1 MDSNVLWV
9 AIAAVVFDM
18 DGVLT
23 DSEQAWADAR
33 EELTHDRGG
42 VWPPGTQ
49 ERMMG
54 MSSTEWSRFMR
65 DELRVP
71 MDPDE
76 ISNAVVERLALRFRE
91 HLPLLPHAR
100 DAVERLAARFPLG
113 LASSSNRPI
122 IDLVLEIAGLA
133 GSFKATVSS
142 EEVPHG
148 KPSPDVYLEAARRLH
163 ADPSECVAVED
174 STNGIRS
181 AHVAGMRVIAVPRPD
196 YPPSA
201 DALELA
207 AIRLDSL
214 AELTPRV
221 VERAATTA

>member
-1 MDSNVLWV
+1 MAV
-9 AIAAVVFDM
+9 AAVVFDM
-18 DGVLT
+18 DGVLI

-33 EELTHDRGG
+33 EELTRERGG
-42 VWPPGTQ
+42 IWPPRTQ

-54 MSSTEWSRFMR
+54 MSSTEWSRFMH

-71 MDPDE
+71 MEPEE
-76 ISNAVVERLALRFRE
+76 ISEAVVERLARRFRD

-100 DAVERLAARFPLG
+100 EAVERLAARFPLG

-133 GSFKATVSS
+133 GSFRATVSS

-148 KPSPDVYLEAARRLH
+148 KPSPDVYLEVARRLE
-163 ADPSECVAVED
+163 ADPSACIAVED

-181 AHVAGMRVIAVPRPD
+181 AQAAGMRVIAVPRPD

-201 DALELA
+201 EALELA
-207 AIRLDSL
+207 AVRLDSL

>member
-1 MDSNVLWV
+1 MAV
-9 AIAAVVFDM
+9 AAVVFDM
-18 DGVLT
+18 DGVLI

-33 EELTHDRGG
+33 EELTRERGG
-42 VWPPGTQ
+42 IWPPGTQ

-54 MSSTEWSRFMR
+54 MSSTEWSRFMH

-71 MDPDE
+71 MEPEE
-76 ISNAVVERLALRFRE
+76 ISEAVVERLARRFRD

-100 DAVERLAARFPLG
+100 EAVERLAARFPLG

-133 GSFKATVSS
+133 SSFRATVSS

-148 KPSPDVYLEAARRLH
+148 KPSPDVYLEVARRLE
-163 ADPSECVAVED
+163 ADPSACIAVED

-181 AHVAGMRVIAVPRPD
+181 AQAAGMRVIAVPRPD

-201 DALELA
+201 EALELA
-207 AIRLDSL
+207 AVRLDSL

>member
-1 MDSNVLWV
+1 MDSNVPNV
-9 AIAAVVFDM
+9 AVAAVVFDM

-33 EELTHDRGG
+33 EELTHERGG
-42 VWPPGTQ
+42 IWPPGTQ

-71 MDPDE
+71 MEPDE
-76 ISNAVVERLALRFRE
+76 ISKAVVERLARRFRD

-100 DAVERLAARFPLG
+100 EAVERLAGRFPLG

-133 GSFKATVSS
+133 GSFRATVSS
-142 EEVPHG
+142 EEVPRG
-148 KPSPDVYLEAARRLH
+148 KPSPDVYLEAARRLE
-163 ADPSECVAVED
+163 ADPSACVAVED

-181 AHVAGMRVIAVPRPD
+181 AHAAGMRVIAVPRPD
-196 YPPSA
+196 YPAS
-201 DALELA
+201 DEALELA
-207 AIRLDSL
+207 SVRLDSL
-214 AELTPRV
+214 AELTPPV
-221 VERAATTA
+221 IERAATTA